1 MTVYGAEGLRVAY
14 KIIHANLFVKV
25 IRVLKK
31 IYTFAPL
38 KLYNTISYSIMNI
51 TQEKIDKL
59 NSIVTIKIQPEDYQS
74 KVEKA
79 IKENAKKAKIAGF
92 RPGMVPPAHIKK
104 MYGKSIL
111 VDTINNLLSDSLNN
125 YINEN
130 KIEVLGQ
137 PLPKIDE
144 TTNFNW
150 DFNENFEFN
159 YEVGLA
165 PEFAVDFSA
174 KDVLTQYEI
183 KVDDETLAAR
193 IKNIRRSYGKMT
205 NPDVSA
211 EEDVLYSE
219 LQQLSP
225 DGSVF
230 EGGISNTTSVRIDQI
245 KDAKVK
251 ASLIGLKKGDVV
263 VIDLQE
269 AFDNDAAK
277 VAGLLNIDEE
287 TAAELKSKFQL
298 TVKNVNRLEES
309 DLNQEFFDKL
319 FGAGAVTTEE
329 EFTAKIKEEVEAMSA
344 QDAERKLQ
352 NDLYNYTLE
361 KIKFELPDEFLKR
374 WLKATN
380 EQLTDEELNKDYDSF
395 AKNLKWT
402 LIENKVIKD
411 NQIEI
416 KYEDVFD
423 LAKQRLDAQFRM
435 YSPQP
440 LSDEQ
445 LGQYTVQYLQN
456 KDNGTKIFEEI
467 KAIKT
472 LDFLKTVVTLDK
484 KEITHEEFSKLGA

>member
-1 MTVYGAEGLRVAY
+1 
-14 KIIHANLFVKV
+14 
-25 IRVLKK
+25 
-31 IYTFAPL
+31 
-38 KLYNTISYSIMNI
+38 MNI
-51 TQEKIDKL
+51 TQEKIDSL
-59 NSIVTIKIQPEDYQS
+59 NSIVTIKIQPEDYQP
-74 KVEKA
+74 KVDKA

-125 YINEN
+125 YITEN

-137 PLPKIDE
+137 PLPKIDDN
-144 TTNFNW
+144 TNLNW
-150 DFNENFEFN
+150 DFAENFEFN

-165 PEFAVDFSA
+165 PEFEVNFSSA
-174 KDVLTQYEI
+174 DKLTQYEI

-211 EEDVLYSE
+211 DDDVLYSE
-219 LQQLSP
+219 LKQLSP

-230 EGGISNTTSVRIDQI
+230 EGGISNTTSVRLDQI
-245 KDAKVK
+245 KDEKVK
-251 ASLIGLKKGDVV
+251 KSLIGLKKEDVLTFD
-263 VIDLQE
+263 IQK

-277 VAGLLNIDEE
+277 VAGLLNIEEDE
-287 TAAELKSKFQL
+287 AADLKSKFQL

-319 FGAGAVTTEE
+319 FGVGVVTTEE
-329 EFTAKIKEEVEAMSA
+329 EFKAKITEEVEAMSA
-344 QDAERKLQ
+344 QDAERRLQ
-352 NDLYNYTLE
+352 NDLYNYALN
-361 KIKFELPDEFLKR
+361 KIQFDLPDEFLKR

-380 EQLTDEELNKDYDSF
+380 EKLTDEELDKDYDSF

-402 LIENKVIKD
+402 LIENKIIKE
-411 NQIEI
+411 NSIEI
-416 KYEDVFD
+416 KYEDVFE

-440 LSDEQ
+440 LAEEQ
-445 LGQYTVQYLQN
+445 LAQYTVQYLQN
-456 KDNGTKIFEEI
+456 KENGNKIFEEV
-467 KAIKT
+467 KAVKT
-472 LDFLKTVVTLDK
+472 LDFLKGIVTLDK
-484 KEITHEEFSKLGA
+484 KQINHDEFSKLSA